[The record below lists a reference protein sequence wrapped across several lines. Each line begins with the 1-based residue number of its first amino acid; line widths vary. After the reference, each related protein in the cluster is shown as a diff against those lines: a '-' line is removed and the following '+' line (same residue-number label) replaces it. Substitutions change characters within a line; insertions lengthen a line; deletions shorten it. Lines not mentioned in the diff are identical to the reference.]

1 MIHVRGARDV
11 FHEWWYIFEPIFIPN
26 NMCQNGYV
34 WILGLGLYRVI
45 GLRDS
50 HMWASTVL
58 LTNKSSAS
66 TVNVPSMTTI
76 KIEPSGDDVLML
88 LDSDEDVYHVVD
100 LSDTSPYPYKLS
112 LPIRFW
118 SLWMLIKPFTIR
130 RIWNW
135 FVIVLRLNVHLLILL
150 HRLQVS
156 ILSMH

>member
-58 LTNKSSAS
+58 LTNKSGAS

-100 LSDTSPYPYKLS
+100 LSDTSPYPYKT
-112 LPIRFW
+112 
-118 SLWMLIKPFTIR
+118 KPS
-130 RIWNW
+130 NPVLV
-135 FVIVLRLNVHLLILL
+135 FVDVDKTL
-150 HRLQVS
+150 HNSSYMKLVCHS
-156 ILSMH
+156 SSS